1 MRTQRIALLLDSN
14 DFSESGHHM
23 IIVKPATA
31 NYHIM
36 QMCQT
41 YSHRSRLKT
50 TINNELRSHLME
62 TPVTFPCYPC

>member
-1 MRTQRIALLLDSN
+1 
-14 DFSESGHHM
+14 M

-41 YSHRSRLKT
+41 YSHMSRLKT